1 MPNAELIR
9 RMARGDRDALIEL
22 QQRLGNTVY
31 AVAYGI
37 LIAPDEA
44 ARVVSET
51 FDEAWSTAAS
61 FDQLCHKVDNWLITR
76 ARDRARER
84 AASLRPRN
92 SGGKR
97 ARPGA

>member
-1 MPNAELIR
+1 M
-9 RMARGDRDALIEL
+9 IE
-22 QQRLGNTVY
+22 RAGWS
-31 AVAYGI
+31 AVVRFTPRADP